1 MPAQKQDD
9 GVQDQQQDQ
18 QHDLQQDEDEQVM
31 HFVHVYGEDDPVMIR
46 IMEACDEIEDYLSG
60 LSLAAWGQKC
70 DEFNRIKV
78 NGRVPLDQIISEQ
91 FFHDCLGV
99 LVAINRFC
107 PVDFNYK
114 LNYLMNKY
122 GILLVCGVDNRGEY
136 VHDSW
141 VITDMRM

>member
-9 GVQDQQQDQ
+9 GVQDQ

-78 NGRVPLDQIISEQ
+78 NGQVPLDQIISEQ

>member
-78 NGRVPLDQIISEQ
+78 NGQVPLDQIISEQ

>member
-122 GILLVCGVDNRGEY
+122 GIRLVCGVDNRGEY